1 MSKKDNLSDFLFDI
15 AEAIRS
21 KKGVTTLINPQ
32 KFSEEILS
40 ISGGDISGIINGT
53 ITEVTGSTLSG
64 VETIR
69 DNAFSGLTIENV
81 NIPSNVSSIG
91 ANAFSNNNISTL
103 TIDEGVTTI
112 GTSAFENNQITTLT
126 IPQTV
131 TTIGASAFAGNNLTE
146 ITMESDTPPVV
157 TDTTFPS
164 SLQTTNVS
172 YNGYQNYVDDENWQT
187 YKDTLVRGL
196 AIPSTITV
204 TVNNY
209 LGELVNGATVTI
221 EGNGLTFTGTT
232 DASGIFVQGDLQPAT
247 YTISVSDLEG
257 FKTPIAIEIVVE
269 EDSDNSTTITYLE
282 KPSLNVPEFSRTF
295 GENSIDTIVSIANAI
310 SYHNMTSDEVN
321 TNFGWK
327 EGDVMTYTR
336 SDGKNID
343 AQIIGF
349 NHDKLSGEDAKAGI
363 TLQTVNCVTEN
374 TTMDTVSSNSG
385 GYPRSNMKR
394 RVLPTELNKLPS
406 NLRSAIKLVDKQSA
420 NGGSTNYSSIV
431 TSEEYLFI
439 LSEREIEDVV
449 NYAQNGEYEGT
460 QYAYWKGKPSSEK
473 IKKYDADGD
482 GVYET
487 TTHWWLRSCN
497 KNSTS
502 QYLIILGSNG
512 KVVPIST
519 TNDYPISYAFC
530 IGSSSDYVTN

>member
-1 MSKKDNLSDFLFDI
+1 MSKKDNLSDFLLDI

-21 KKGVTTLINPQ
+21 KKGVTTPINPQ

-112 GTSAFENNQITTLT
+112 GASAFENNQITTLK

-209 LGELVNGATVTI
+209 LGELVNGANVTI
-221 EGNGLTFTGTT
+221 EGNGLVFTGTT
-232 DASGIFVQGDLQPAT
+232 NASGIFVQGDLQPAT

-257 FKTPIAIEIVVE
+257 FKTPSVQEVIVEENTQNSIVV
-269 EDSDNSTTITYLE
+269 TYLE
-282 KPSLNVPEFSRTF
+282 KPVIVISRVFS
-295 GENSIDTIVSIANAI
+295 ENSPEVISLVSQEI
-310 SYHNMTSDEVN
+310 SDATMTSAEVEA
-321 TNFGWK
+321 TYGWK
-327 EGDVMTYTR
+327 LGDTKDITLSTGETIQM
-336 SDGKNID
+336 
-343 AQIIGF
+343 QIIGF
-349 NHDKLSGEDAKAGI
+349 NHDNKSDGSGKAGI
-363 TLQTVNCVTEN
+363 TLQMVNCLAIMYAMNGSRTSNGGYGSSLMRN
-374 TTMDTVSSNSG
+374 TT
-385 GYPRSNMKR
+385 
-394 RVLPTELNKLPS
+394 LPTIKKLLPQEWQD
-406 NLRSAIKLVDKQSA
+406 AIKIVHKKSA
-420 NGGSTNYSSIV
+420 NGGSSAYTE
-431 TSEEYLFI
+431 TLTLPEDLFL
-439 LSEREIEDVV
+439 LSEIELFGTVTNAKAGETEGEIYEYWNGKVHADRIKRLD
-449 NYAQNGEYEGT
+449 QNMDGIFEL
-460 QYAYWKGKPSSEK
+460 AYN
-473 IKKYDADGD
+473 
-482 GVYET
+482 
-487 TTHWWLRSCN
+487 WWLRSVRSSDN
-497 KNSTS
+497 TGFVQVSS
-502 QYLIILGSNG
+502 DG
-512 KVVPIST
+512 
-519 TNDYPISYAFC
+519 
-530 IGSSSDYVTN
+530 GSSSYKADYSRGVSFAFCV